1 MLRSNWCWT
10 FILSVVLLLT
20 YPTVSVSLAPF
31 VVYRVNTVFHTLCL
45 SFVNY
50 FELYK
55 TGEILTVLSDTLYV
69 PLRKVELLT
78 ESLGR
83 KEASCCSVSIFS
95 SSLSLSIYI
104 YIYIIYIIYIY
115 IL

>member
-1 MLRSNWCWT
+1 MLPFTQRQT
-10 FILSVVLLLT
+10 DRHTDIYISV
-20 YPTVSVSLAPF
+20 
-31 VVYRVNTVFHTLCL
+31 
-45 SFVNY
+45 

-83 KEASCCSVSIFS
+83 KEASCCSVSTFS
-95 SSLSLSIYI
+95 SSLSLYI
-104 YIYIIYIIYIY
+104 YIYFFLGGARYCVRACWD
-115 IL
+115 LLAQWDEKGKVVLCR